1 MIIDTP
7 LVLSNGI
14 RVSNQIIFNFAMQCI
29 PKVCSL
35 TLTKKKRH
43 KNLKMG
49 LGQIHK
55 QKFKMKPIYT
65 NQPKKM
71 LMQIGPKWCMKKQ
84 WGTQFTKY
92 IMDWTWKEFIILLF
106 IIYRVIDN
114 EGLHQ
119 SGKKSQNEIS
129 IILFC
134 KFITSQGSNSQSG
147 KTIWECWDSLD
158 PTIMRV
164 CLSLK
169 TIFHLILSFI
179 V

>member
-1 MIIDTP
+1 
-7 LVLSNGI
+7 
-14 RVSNQIIFNFAMQCI
+14 
-29 PKVCSL
+29 
-35 TLTKKKRH
+35 
-43 KNLKMG
+43 
-49 LGQIHK
+49 
-55 QKFKMKPIYT
+55 MKPIYT